1 MADKD
6 FKVKT
11 GLDLPAPLPL
21 AEGGT
26 GQTSAENT
34 RNALMPVQTG
44 HSGKFIT
51 TDGTGMSWAVAPQ
64 QTATDGAAGYK
75 VYAGNTAPTG
85 QSTGDI
91 WIDGST
97 GNGIQLVR
105 WRKTIASSGSTITG
119 LDDNNLTLSYTAG
132 NEQVY
137 INGTLITRGQDYTAT
152 NGTSVVLTQ
161 AVEVGDTVE
170 IFGNPLFSVTDV
182 YTQEQA
188 NSLYVRNSN
197 YPVAGKNKVINGD
210 FGIWQR
216 GTSFSSIGNGS
227 YSADRWVLAAN
238 KTTTITQQA
247 FTPGTAP
254 VAGYEGQY
262 FLRAA
267 WSADGTYAAIATRLE
282 DCRLFAGQ
290 TVTLS
295 YWAKSNI
302 NVTNNSGWSQYFGS
316 GGSSQISGYADNVT
330 ITTAWQRFTYT
341 FTVPSISGKTIGS
354 SNYFIVQPILIQTS
368 SAYTIDVWGVQLE
381 SGSVA
386 TSFSTNTA
394 NLQAELAACQRYYE
408 KNYID
413 SVAPGSNLNPA
424 SNGMIE
430 QQALILSSPLGSTPA
445 STRSRSFPHPF
456 KVQKRTSPSVR
467 IWDLA
472 GNINK
477 YTSGDNNG
485 SFSANNNSLDIY
497 GGTQATQNS
506 ITWQTSLASSSH
518 VYAGIMWDVSAEL

>member
-11 GLDLPAPLPL
+11 GLDLPAPLPVV
-21 AEGGT
+21 EGGT
-26 GQTSAENT
+26 GQTSVENT

-75 VYAGNTAPTG
+75 VYAGNTTPTG

-105 WRKTIASSGSTITG
+105 WRKTIASSGSTLTG

-152 NGTSVVLTQ
+152 NGTSVVLVQ
-161 AVEVGDTVE
+161 AAEVGDTVE

-182 YTQEQA
+182 YTQSQA

-216 GTSFSSIGNGS
+216 GTSFSSIANGS

-247 FTPGTAP
+247 FTPGAAP

-394 NLQAELAACQRYYE
+394 NPQAELAACQRYYVRWDTVNE
-408 KNYID
+408 QVGFYWGNGSVFNRWNWAFPVTMRSIPTVVKSGNIAAFNPTFTAQAITAIGGNY
-413 SVAPGSNLNPA
+413 S
-424 SNGMIE
+424 
-430 QQALILSSPLGSTPA
+430 
-445 STRSRSFPHPF
+445 STRSASLDG
-456 KVQKRTSPSVR
+456 S
-467 IWDLA
+467 LA
-472 GNINK
+472 GAVG
-477 YTSGDNNG
+477 TNG
-485 SFSANNNSLDIY
+485 QTYLAYILNTGQY
-497 GGTQATQNS
+497 VEAT
-506 ITWQTSLASSSH
+506 
-518 VYAGIMWDVSAEL
+518 AEL